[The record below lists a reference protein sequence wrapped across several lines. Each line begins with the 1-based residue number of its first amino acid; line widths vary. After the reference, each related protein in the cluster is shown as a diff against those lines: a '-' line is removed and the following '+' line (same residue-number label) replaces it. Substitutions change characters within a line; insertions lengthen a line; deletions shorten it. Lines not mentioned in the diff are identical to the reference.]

1 MPCMQHPAVLENLN
15 PCSRCQKPYCLDC
28 LVELKGNRFCA
39 ACKGEAVKDMQSGV
53 TGTELALASVGRRF
67 LAFWL
72 DGLIQGVLML
82 PLIFVLV
89 FTAAK
94 AQSGGAGT
102 QVAAAGLQIIM
113 QLVFMGISLG
123 YEALFLQFKSATPGK
138 MALGLRVV
146 TPDGDPVATGQ
157 AWTRPLV
164 RALLGFCF
172 LVDYLPAFFRK
183 DKCTLHDLAARTRV
197 IKVN

>member
-15 PCSRCQKPYCLDC
+15 PCSRCQKTYCPDC

-53 TGTELALASVGRRF
+53 SGTDLALASLWRRF
-67 LAFWL
+67 FAFWL
-72 DGLIQGVLML
+72 DMIIQGVIMA
-82 PLIFVLV
+82 PLSFL
-89 FTAAK
+89 FMFSTLK
-94 AQSGGAGT
+94 AQQGGQA
-102 QVAAAGLQIIM
+102 QQAAALGIQIVM
-113 QLVFMGISLG
+113 QLLFMGIALG

-157 AWTRPLV
+157 AWIRPLV

-197 IKVN
+197 VKVN